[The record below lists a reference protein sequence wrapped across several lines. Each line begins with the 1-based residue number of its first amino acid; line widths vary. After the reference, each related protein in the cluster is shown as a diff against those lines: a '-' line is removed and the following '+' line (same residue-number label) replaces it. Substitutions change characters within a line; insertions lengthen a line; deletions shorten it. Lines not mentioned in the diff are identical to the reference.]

1 MCYGRKGQQ
10 NDECYPKG
18 YCKTESRAH
27 LAFTQKTEPVDGLGN
42 ARLFKLLHVG
52 KQTEE
57 LEQIW
62 NETIL
67 MAESMEVVIIEG
79 QPEKI

>member
-1 MCYGRKGQQ
+1 MCCGREGQQ

-18 YCKTESRAH
+18 YCKTESRTH
-27 LAFTQKTEPVDGLGN
+27 LAFTQKTEPVDRLGK
-42 ARLFKLLHVG
+42 ARLFKLFHVC

-62 NETIL
+62 NEKML
-67 MAESMEVVIIEG
+67 MAESMESG
-79 QPEKI
+79 NH